1 MGLLWLT
8 EFFKG
13 GDGGNRTPDTRIF
26 SPLLYQLSYI
36 TSIRP
41 NLRIKV
47 VDRGT
52 KLDKST
58 FGAKRGRYFLRL
70 LNA

>member
-1 MGLLWLT
+1 MKSTQIKSTL
-8 EFFKG
+8 ES

-36 TSIRP
+36 TETTINPLSE
-41 NLRIKV
+41 V

-52 KLDKST
+52 KVDKFT
-58 FGAKRGRYFLRL
+58 FGAKVPSTFLGFLTR
-70 LNA
+70 